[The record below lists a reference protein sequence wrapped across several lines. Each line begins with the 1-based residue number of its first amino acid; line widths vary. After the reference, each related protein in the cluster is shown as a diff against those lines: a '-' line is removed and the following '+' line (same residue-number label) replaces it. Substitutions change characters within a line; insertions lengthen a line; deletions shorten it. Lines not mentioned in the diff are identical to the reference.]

1 MGIFEKIN
9 WKVRFRNKVWVMG
22 FVGALFVLASAVLNL
37 FGIHVNFA
45 NVEQNVYA
53 VVEALFG
60 VLVVIGVVTDGTTS
74 GAFDS
79 AAALTYEYPK
89 PNVMNENAGDDEDK
103 IIDQAIAIE
112 DEDDEE

>member
-22 FVGALFVLASAVLNL
+22 FIGALFVLASAVLNL
-37 FGIHVNFA
+37 FGIHFDFA
-45 NVEQNVYA
+45 NVQQNVYA

-74 GAFDS
+74 GAYDS
-79 AAALTYEYPK
+79 ATALTYEYPK
-89 PNVMNENAGDDEDK
+89 PNVTHEVIDEDAQIEK
-103 IIDQAIAIE
+103 AIE
-112 DEDDEE
+112 LDEFED